1 MGNSNYRFI
10 GFEDL
15 QSLINGKENK
25 KFLLI
30 NTMDIITQECLIH
43 KTLSANIE
51 ESTINSLIYEQSSM
65 MIIIYGK
72 NSNDKTVFKRYIQ
85 LKKLGFSNL
94 YIYLGGLFEWLL
106 LQEVYGDDNF
116 KTSIKEL
123 DILKYKTET
132 ETINA

>member
-43 KTLSANIE
+43 KTLSATIE